1 MYKHIDVCIFLGD
14 EPPPLCAPYST
25 DEEINNLRIS
35 TAKDNQWGGVV
46 MAAKLIPKGK
56 EKDRGEG
63 KPKSNAHWMA
73 SNKKLFMDLALK
85 EKVKGNRPR
94 QGL

>member
-1 MYKHIDVCIFLGD
+1 
-14 EPPPLCAPYST
+14 
-25 DEEINNLRIS
+25 
-35 TAKDNQWGGVV
+35 

-56 EKDRGEG
+56 EKDRVEG

-73 SNKKLFMDLALK
+73 SNKKLFMDLALE